1 MKLFKKSF
9 LILAST
15 LLAGTL
21 SACGKSDKPKVKDP
35 LIIPTVDVEN
45 LEVTLP
51 DYPTYNQGSPK
62 SVGDYDYIDLYEVS
76 DFHGAVD
83 FKESS
88 SSEAYPGLARMATYF
103 DQRRAENPGGTLIL
117 SSGDM
122 FQGSADSNSTRGF
135 MVNYCMNYMGFDA
148 MAIGNPEFD
157 WTDAAFALAVLA
169 SVAGDTPHMS

>member
-1 MKLFKKSF
+1 MKAFKKSF

-15 LLAGTL
+15 LLVGTL
-21 SACGKSDKPKVKDP
+21 SGCGKKETPKKVKDP
-35 LIIPTVDVEN
+35 LVIPTVDVEH
-45 LEVTLP
+45 LEVNLP

-62 SVGDYDYIDLYEVS
+62 TVEGYDILDLYEVS

-88 SSEAYPGLARMATYF
+88 SGEAYPGLARMATYF
-103 DQRRAENPGGTLIL
+103 NQKRADNPGGTLLL

-148 MAIGNPEFD
+148 MALGNHEFD
-157 WTDAAFALAVLA
+157 
-169 SVAGDTPHMS
+169 